1 MPLNLIKLAVGIED
15 LEHLER
21 RQTQYRNKKTG
32 NFEHRTRMMPQ
43 RQGDVLDG
51 GSMYWVI
58 RGLILVR
65 QPILSLSE
73 GKDEHGKPLC
83 VIELEPRQLL
93 VQPRAQRPFQGWRY
107 LKAEDAPVDIAAGG
121 KIYVDPAMPKAM
133 RMELARLGLL

>member
-15 LEHLER
+15 IDHLDA
-21 RQTQYRNKKTG
+21 RQKQFRNTAGNYR
-32 NFEHRTRMMPQ
+32 HRTRMMPQ
-43 RQGDVLDG
+43 REKEVLDG

-65 QPILSLSE
+65 QPIISLSQD
-73 GKDEHGKPLC
+73 KDDNGRALC
-83 VIELEPRQLL
+83 VIELEPRQIL

-107 LKAEDAPVDIAAGG
+107 LKADDAPTDIAAGG
-121 KIYVDPAMPKAM
+121 KIYVDPNMPKAM

>member
-1 MPLNLIKLAVGIED
+1 MPLHLIKLAVGIED

-21 RQTQYRNKKTG
+21 RQKQGRNAAGNYR
-32 NFEHRTRMMPQ
+32 HRTRMMPQ

-65 QPILSLSE
+65 QPIVALST

-83 VIELEPRQLL
+83 VIELEPRQIL

-107 LKAEDAPVDIAAGG
+107 LKPEDAPVDIAAGG
-121 KIYVDPAMPKAM
+121 KIYIDPTMPKAM